1 MWWIIGLYIIP
12 GMVNT
17 WLFPKF
23 VEFNGG
29 MDDINQAIEPDW
41 ESKTNMTLKQAT
53 AIMSFT
59 PLLNIISAI
68 ILTYW
73 FICIPKS

>member
-23 VEFNGG
+23 VEFEGG
-29 MDDINQAIEPDW
+29 MDVINDALETENIPEI
-41 ESKTNMTLKQAT
+41 TLQQAT
-53 AIMSFT
+53 AIMSFI
-59 PLLNIISAI
+59 PGLNIISAI
-68 ILTYW
+68 ILIYW
-73 FICIPKS
+73 FVCTPKY

>member
-23 VEFNGG
+23 VEFEGG
-29 MDDINQAIEPDW
+29 MDVINDALETENIPEI
-41 ESKTNMTLKQAT
+41 TLQQAT
-53 AIMSFT
+53 AIMSFI
-59 PLLNIISAI
+59 PGLNIVSAI
-68 ILTYW
+68 ILIYW
-73 FICIPKS
+73 FVCTPKY

>member
-23 VEFNGG
+23 VEFEGG
-29 MDDINQAIEPDW
+29 MDVINDALETENIPEI
-41 ESKTNMTLKQAT
+41 TLQQAT
-53 AIMSFT
+53 AIMSFI
-59 PLLNIISAI
+59 PGLNIISAI
-68 ILTYW
+68 ILIYW
-73 FICIPKS
+73 FICTLKS

>member
-23 VEFNGG
+23 VEFEGG
-29 MDDINQAIEPDW
+29 MDVINDALETENIPEI
-41 ESKTNMTLKQAT
+41 TLQQAT
-53 AIMSFT
+53 AIMSFI
-59 PLLNIISAI
+59 PGLNIVSAI
-68 ILTYW
+68 ILIYW
-73 FICIPKS
+73 FTCTLKS

>member
-23 VEFNGG
+23 VEFEGG
-29 MDDINQAIEPDW
+29 MDVINDALETENIPEI
-41 ESKTNMTLKQAT
+41 TLQQAT
-53 AIMSFT
+53 AIISFI
-59 PLLNIISAI
+59 PGLNIVSAI
-68 ILTYW
+68 ILIYW
-73 FICIPKS
+73 FVCTPKY

>member
-23 VEFNGG
+23 VEFEGG
-29 MDDINQAIEPDW
+29 MDVINDALETENIPEI
-41 ESKTNMTLKQAT
+41 TLQQAT
-53 AIMSFT
+53 AIMSFI
-59 PLLNIISAI
+59 PGLNIVSTI
-68 ILTYW
+68 ILIYW
-73 FICIPKS
+73 FVCTPKY